1 MKKLYACM
9 AAILMAATTVSA
21 QNPVAPAALQRGDTI
36 AIVSLGSTPKAGV
49 AEDAARALQQW
60 GFHVLIGKNVY
71 ASHGMYAGTIEQR
84 LDDFLWALRNPS
96 VKAIISTRGGY
107 GTSLLLPELPL
118 DTLRRYAKWVV
129 GYSDITSM
137 HSAMVRAGVM
147 SVHGNMGGALQER
160 GADDAVNLMLR
171 DVLTGTHPT
180 YTVPGHRLNH
190 TGSASGILVGGNM
203 AVFSNLAGS
212 KDYDFLDRDFVAQH
226 DIILFFEDVSE
237 KMPRVMSMLYLLKL
251 KGVLDQ
257 VKGIIVGRFTDYPH
271 PAYGYDDMPSLLDE
285 YLQSLNIPICY
296 DFPASHDES
305 HNYPLLEGCPVTL
318 TVTPQ
323 QTTLKF
329 E

>member
-1 MKKLYACM
+1 MKKVFAWV
-9 AAILMAATTVSA
+9 AASLMAAVTVSA
-21 QNPVAPAALQRGDTI
+21 QNPVAPSALQLGDTI

-49 AEDAARALQQW
+49 AEDAARVLQQW

-71 ASHGMYAGTIEQR
+71 ANHGMYAGTVQQR

-147 SVHGNMGGALQER
+147 SIHGNMCGALQER
-160 GADDAVNLMLR
+160 GADDAVNLLMR
-171 DVLTGTHPT
+171 DVLTGKHPT
-180 YTVPGHRLNH
+180 YIIPGHALNH

-226 DIILFFEDVSE
+226 VISLLMEDVSE
-237 KMPRVMSMLYLLKL
+237 SRPRVMSMLYQLKL
-251 KGVLDQ
+251 TGVIDR
-257 VKGIIVGRFTDYPH
+257 VKGIIVGRYTDYPH
-271 PAYGYDDMPSLLDE
+271 PAYGYDDMPQLLDE
-285 YLQSLNIPICY
+285 YLQTYNIPICY
-296 DFPASHDES
+296 DFPASHDEG

-318 TVTPQ
+318 TVTPHQ
-323 QTTLKF
+323 ATIKF